1 MSGFSPAFGRLG
13 AAYAAVAAQQQDVLA
28 EFLPEADWTADLAQ
42 GTYTQGEVT
51 LRVVLLGSFAEQNRT
66 WLWGWA
72 NPQFGPEHP
81 AVAHPR
87 DMGERLGIPELTA
100 PELDLGWYEGPARG
114 GGDMIAMAT
123 TGLLGLPGTLPG
135 RYEGGVAYFAIQDP
149 AVPVARWDT
158 ASAARVI
165 MNGIRLF
172 PFDHRLTVMRFFSHH
187 RLPYTED
194 ELSVTARLPEGG
206 SAVAQFD
213 PAGRFAS
220 LTMNPAEAAT
230 GPGRRAL

>member
-13 AAYAAVAAQQQDVLA
+13 AACAAIAAQQQDVLA
-28 EFLPEADWTADLAQ
+28 EFLPAADWSADLAA

-100 PELDLGWYEGPARG
+100 PELELGWYEGSAPS
-114 GGDMIAMAT
+114 GGDMIAIAT
-123 TGLLGLPGTLPG
+123 AGLLGLPGTLPG
-135 RYEGGVAYFAIQDP
+135 RYDGGVAYFAVQDQ
-149 AVPVARWDT
+149 AVPAARWDT

-165 MNGIRLF
+165 MDGIRLF

-187 RLPYTED
+187 RLPYIED
-194 ELSVTARLPEGG
+194 ESSVTARLPEGG
-206 SAVAQFD
+206 SAAAQFD
-213 PAGRFAS
+213 AAGRFTS
-220 LTMNPAEAAT
+220 LTMNPVQAVT